1 MTYRP
6 AEAHAF
12 RAAEAEFL
20 YLVPS
25 GAIFRMEG
33 LTKEILDLVRQRP
46 MMRSDIVTWLIDKGH
61 GLAEIESTID
71 ELDQAEVLT
80 SGASRPPAP
89 VVPLQSFPLQRVV
102 LNVTNQCNLA
112 CTYCYEYS
120 ADRIAQQ
127 DGKPKY
133 MSADIAESAVEML
146 IKESAGREGLHVT
159 FFGGETLLNFPVMR
173 STVEYATRR
182 VAELGK
188 RIEFSLTTNATLLTE
203 EIVEFLS
210 EHRIGVTVSVDG

>member
-1 MTYRP
+1 VSATAVFPLATYRP

-12 RAAEAEFL
+12 QAAGAEFL

-33 LTKEILDLVRQRP
+33 LAREITELVRRRP
-46 MMRSDIVTWLIDKGH
+46 MTRDDIVRSFSTH
-61 GLAEIESTID
+61 GLDPIEIETTID

-80 SGASRPPAP
+80 SQVSKPPVP

-120 ADRIAQQ
+120 ADRISQQ
-127 DGKPKY
+127 GGKPKY
-133 MSADIAESAVEML
+133 MSADVAESAVEML
-146 IKESAGREGLHVT
+146 FKEAAGRERPHIT
-159 FFGGETLLNFPVMR
+159 FLAAKP
-173 STVEYATRR
+173 S
-182 VAELGK
+182 
-188 RIEFSLTTNATLLTE
+188 
-203 EIVEFLS
+203 
-210 EHRIGVTVSVDG
+210 

>member
-1 MTYRP
+1 MSTIAEVTSSMAYRP
-6 AEAHAF
+6 AEAHSF
-12 RAAEAEFL
+12 RAADAEFL

-33 LTKEILDLVRQRP
+33 LGKDVVELVRQRP
-46 MMRSDIVTWLIDKGH
+46 MMRSDIVEYFSSRGC
-61 GLAEIESTID
+61 GLADIEETID

-80 SGASRPPAP
+80 SGLSKPPAP

-173 STVEYATRR
+173 STVE
-182 VAELGK
+182 
-188 RIEFSLTTNATLLTE
+188 
-203 EIVEFLS
+203 
-210 EHRIGVTVSVDG
+210 